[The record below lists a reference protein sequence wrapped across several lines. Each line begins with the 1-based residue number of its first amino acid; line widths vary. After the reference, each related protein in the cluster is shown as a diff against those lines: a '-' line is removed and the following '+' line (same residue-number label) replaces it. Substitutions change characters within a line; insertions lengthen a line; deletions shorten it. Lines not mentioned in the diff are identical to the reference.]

1 MRRGDQRRGSL
12 FVQLRRQTGR
22 RVVLYGGFTSSIGRK
37 YLRQSDGL
45 HFISG
50 SLAQSNTG
58 VQEGNL
64 QNPAAF
70 GTLAGVL

>member
-1 MRRGDQRRGSL
+1 MHRGSLRQASL

-22 RVVLYGGFTSSIGRK
+22 RVVLCGGFVDEKRAK
-37 YLRQSDGL
+37 KMRQDGDAE
-45 HFISG
+45 FING

-58 VQEGNL
+58 VQVENL

>member
-1 MRRGDQRRGSL
+1 M
-12 FVQLRRQTGR
+12 
-22 RVVLYGGFTSSIGRK
+22 VLYGGFTSSIGRK

-58 VQEGNL
+58 VQVGNL